1 MQASYRLLR
10 CRVRTGFACSMR
22 SLRAPQLEVGRG
34 VQEGLAELILQA
46 LQAVVPGGDALVAGQ
61 EVVLDLLVAVDVGEE
76 VAALLYKA

>member
-1 MQASYRLLR
+1 
-10 CRVRTGFACSMR
+10 MR